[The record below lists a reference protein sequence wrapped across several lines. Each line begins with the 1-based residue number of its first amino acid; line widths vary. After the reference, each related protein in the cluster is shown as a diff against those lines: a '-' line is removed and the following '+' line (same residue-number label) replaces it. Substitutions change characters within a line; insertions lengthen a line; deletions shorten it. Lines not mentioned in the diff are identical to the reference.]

1 MGRLT
6 VWIVVA
12 WITPAAIAGAA
23 GWKGVWGSG
32 SAFGDYLMPFPVA
45 GGMLHVLTLVPVSVL
60 LATRDQWPAW
70 FAGLQRGLLLA
81 LSLAGVVLLLD
92 VRDLYLAATT
102 DAVLHGGLPWE
113 ENPLGLFLLTDSLLA
128 QLFVGWY
135 GGRFPDG
142 AREWL
147 LSLAVVAAAPALAAL
162 AMLNVM
168 NAGPGRDQPFMP
180 GAAGILT
187 PERNETVNVYTRLPV
202 HAPEFRQAAEQY
214 VAQWHPNQSVNSED
228 VAVRFFT
235 SLEAARTG
243 ARTGAAI
250 TYCLYEDG
258 APAQWLPADGDC
270 FSHHENFTE
279 RVQRLIEAQ
288 DRRLPVDVR
297 VHLAR
302 FEACKG
308 ATLPTGPQADGYA
321 THQCLRIEERRQEM
335 LKKFGDDPAVA
346 EALRAP

>member
-1 MGRLT
+1 
-6 VWIVVA
+6 V
-12 WITPAAIAGAA
+12 
-23 GWKGVWGSG
+23 
-32 SAFGDYLMPFPVA
+32 PFPVA
-45 GGMLHVLTLVPVSVL
+45 GGMLHLLTLVPVSVL
-60 LATRDQWPAW
+60 LATREQWPAW

-102 DAVLHGGLPWE
+102 DAVLHGGLRWQ

-147 LSLAVVAAAPALAAL
+147 LSLAVVAAAPALSAL
-162 AMLNVM
+162 AVLNML

-187 PERNETVNVYTRLPV
+187 PERNETLFVYTRLPV
-202 HAPEFRQAAEQY
+202 HTPEFRKAAEQY
-214 VAQWHPNQSVNSED
+214 AAQWHPGQSVNSED

-235 SLEAARTG
+235 SLEAARTR
-243 ARTGAAI
+243 ATTGAAI

-258 APAQWLPADGDC
+258 TPPAWLPADGDC
-270 FSHHENFTE
+270 FTQHENFTE
-279 RVQRLIEAQ
+279 RLRRLMEAQ
-288 DRRLPVDVR
+288 DRKLPVDVR

-302 FEACKG
+302 AEACKG
-308 ATLPTGPQADGYA
+308 ATLPAGPHPDGYA
-321 THQCLRIEERRQEM
+321 TYQCLKLEERRQEM
-335 LKKFGDDPAVA
+335 MKKFGDDPAVA
-346 EALRAP
+346 AALRAP

>member
-1 MGRLT
+1 
-6 VWIVVA
+6 
-12 WITPAAIAGAA
+12 
-23 GWKGVWGSG
+23 
-32 SAFGDYLMPFPVA
+32 MPFPVA
-45 GGMLHVLTLVPVSVL
+45 GGVLHVLTLVPVSVL
-60 LATRDQWPAW
+60 LATREQWPAW
-70 FAGLQRGLLLA
+70 FAGLQRGTLLA

-135 GGRFPDG
+135 GGRFPEG

-147 LSLAVVAAAPALAAL
+147 LSLAVVVVVPALGAL
-162 AMLNVM
+162 AMLNMM
-168 NAGPGRDQPFMP
+168 NAGPGRDQPFMH

-187 PERNETVNVYTRLPV
+187 PDRNETVNVFTRLPV

-214 VAQWHPNQSVNSED
+214 VAQWHPGQSVNSED

-235 SLEAARTG
+235 SLEAAKTG

-258 APAQWLPADGDC
+258 TPAQWLPADGDC
-270 FSHHENFTE
+270 FSYHENFSE
-279 RVQRLIEAQ
+279 RVSRLIEAQ
-288 DRRLPVDVR
+288 DRKLPVDVR

-302 FEACKG
+302 SEACKG
-308 ATLPTGPQADGYA
+308 VTVPTGPQADGYA
-321 THQCLRIEERRQEM
+321 TYRCRGIDEQRRSLLE
-335 LKKFGDDPAVA
+335 KFGGEPGVA
-346 EALRAP
+346 EALGAP